1 MPDCFVIQPFDSGEY
16 DKRFADIYEPA
27 LRKAGL
33 DAYRVDQ
40 DPSVDVTIEA
50 IEEHISKAAMC
61 LADIST
67 DNPNVWYE
75 LGFAFAV
82 GQPVIMICS
91 DKRNGRFPFDIQ
103 HRKIIQYISESVR
116 DFEKLEQQICE
127 RATALLTK
135 SLSLKQIA
143 ESEQVADTHGL
154 SPHEVLVLVNLA
166 GETAIPDSAMSI
178 YSLQSRLQNSDR
190 FGAAQEHPS

>member
-67 DNPNVWYE
+67 DNPNVC
-75 LGFAFAV
+75 
-82 GQPVIMICS
+82 M
-91 DKRNGRFPFDIQ
+91 
-103 HRKIIQYISESVR
+103 
-116 DFEKLEQQICE
+116 
-127 RATALLTK
+127 
-135 SLSLKQIA
+135 
-143 ESEQVADTHGL
+143 
-154 SPHEVLVLVNLA
+154 
-166 GETAIPDSAMSI
+166 
-178 YSLQSRLQNSDR
+178 NSDSHS
-190 FGAAQEHPS
+190 Q